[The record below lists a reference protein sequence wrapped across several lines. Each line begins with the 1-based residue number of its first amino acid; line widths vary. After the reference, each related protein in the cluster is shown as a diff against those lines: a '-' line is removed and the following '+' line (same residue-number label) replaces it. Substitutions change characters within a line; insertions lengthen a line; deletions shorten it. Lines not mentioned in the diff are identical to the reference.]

1 MEKDP
6 LTPNHGRS
14 YESIRRSLRKLREI
28 PEHAES
34 NDQLAKQSKQWMK
47 RRHSSEGSFIHI
59 TGTGTITEDALFCGK
74 GGIASAGSSQELD
87 ELPHCIGQYGD
98 FHTIDWQRDLS
109 RDTYRQKYI
118 ARKAKE
124 SYRELL
130 KSYYD
135 KLSGW
140 LCSMPFQTGI
150 PGGIYDGKMIEIK
163 GRIPYGAERFE
174 INLIAGFDSSSDRV
188 LHLSIRFDQHCVVR
202 NHREYGR
209 WGPEERQ
216 GAFPFSFGREFT
228 LMIAT
233 ERTKYRIAVNNQHC
247 WDFKHRL
254 RMGRVVSLGMSGTV
268 DVYEIDFIERPNPCL
283 PAYLP
288 TSVVQ
293 PTSYINPGRAAYI
306 TPARPSLSLC
316 TIQIYHTHIL
326 FMVYHNARKGGKLTI
341 PPRAFPFDPGS
352 VAGFIDIGEGWM
364 KDLKEGICPDAFWL
378 NKEQCC
384 WSSNETFYEGDE
396 CDQWVSWYRFF
407 KLDYFSTKEYFLSY
421 TLYVLWSLLFA
432 LLACSMVKTFAPYAS
447 GSGVPEIKTILS
459 GFIMRGYLGKW
470 TLIIKS
476 VGTMLTVS
484 AGLSLGKEGP
494 LVHIVCCLGN
504 IFSYFFPKYGKNE
517 AKKREV
523 LSAAAAA
530 GVSTAFG
537 APIGGVLF
545 SLEELSY
552 YFPMKTLWR
561 SFFCALV
568 AAFIL
573 RSIDPFG
580 TDHMVKFYM
589 NTTRAWIL
597 VELLPFMLLG
607 IMGGTIGAV
616 FIKCNIA
623 WSRYKQ
629 SSSVGKFPVL
639 EVMVVTLLTALINFP
654 NEFTRVNAS
663 DLIRTLFSQC
673 GINDVSI
680 LCDYK
685 RNISSTEMHILEAG
699 PGINQSLYLL
709 LLALLWKFTITI
721 FTFGIK
727 VPTGL
732 FIPSLAMG
740 AIMGR
745 IVGVGMQQLAWK
757 YRSSWPFRSACA
769 TNENCMAPGLYAM
782 IGAAAC
788 LAGVTRMTVSLVV
801 IMFELTGRVDYIVPL
816 MASVVASKWVADA
829 IEREGIYDAHIQ
841 INHYPFLDNKH
852 SFRHSTQAVDLVR
865 NAALYKELVSLSQR
879 GMTLQDVENILH
891 RTTHNGFPI
900 VISKEIPY
908 LIGFVLRRDLC
919 LAIEHLK
926 ETNPE
931 VTERT
936 TVDFNHRSPENWKD
950 FHSINLSRIVD
961 MAPLTVT
968 VQTPMETVI
977 EMFCKLGLRQLLV
990 TEHGRLLGII
1000 TKKDVLNHVQEMEKK
1015 TES

>member
-140 LCSMPFQTGI
+140 LCVF
-150 PGGIYDGKMIEIK
+150 
-163 GRIPYGAERFE
+163 
-174 INLIAGFDSSSDRV
+174 
-188 LHLSIRFDQHCVVR
+188 CVGV
-202 NHREYGR
+202 
-209 WGPEERQ
+209 
-216 GAFPFSFGREFT
+216 
-228 LMIAT
+228 
-233 ERTKYRIAVNNQHC
+233 
-247 WDFKHRL
+247 
-254 RMGRVVSLGMSGTV
+254 
-268 DVYEIDFIERPNPCL
+268 
-283 PAYLP
+283 
-288 TSVVQ
+288 
-293 PTSYINPGRAAYI
+293 AA
-306 TPARPSLSLC
+306 
-316 TIQIYHTHIL
+316 
-326 FMVYHNARKGGKLTI
+326 
-341 PPRAFPFDPGS
+341 GS

-476 VGTMLTVS
+476 VGTMLAVS